1 MILNEARKIF
11 EIHLRMEG
19 THEAQR
25 TFLHQYHP
33 HLEHEFKHYML
44 SYNQGYSQKPSIFLV
59 SIYDVCGRL
68 QNILN

>member
-1 MILNEARKIF
+1 MRPKERW
-11 EIHLRMEG
+11 ERQSSPQE
-19 THEAQR
+19 R
-25 TFLHQYHP
+25 HQYHP
-33 HLEHEFKHYML
+33 HLEHEFKHYIL